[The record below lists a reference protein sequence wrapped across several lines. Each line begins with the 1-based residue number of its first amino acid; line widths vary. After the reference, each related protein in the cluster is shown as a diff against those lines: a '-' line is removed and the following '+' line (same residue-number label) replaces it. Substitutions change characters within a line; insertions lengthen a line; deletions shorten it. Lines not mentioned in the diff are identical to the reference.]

1 MSEEIPEGDF
11 ERGKRVFKLRCA
23 HCHVAESPVN
33 RLGPHLYGIVGRKA
47 GSVDYY
53 PYTAANKNKGV
64 VWTRDTLF
72 EYLKNPRSF
81 IPGTSMIFRGIRRAE
96 DRADVI
102 KYLEEIPT
110 KKIAE

>member
-53 PYTAANKNKGV
+53 PYTAANKNKVCNSSLIGKPV
-64 VWTRDTLF
+64 QKFL
-72 EYLKNPRSF
+72 EYSLEFTCIQLDISVKELPIGWKYF
-81 IPGTSMIFRGIRRAE
+81 TIKIF
-96 DRADVI
+96 
-102 KYLEEIPT
+102 
-110 KKIAE
+110 